1 MAISQELIDRVNEL
15 AAKKKAG
22 TITEEE
28 LIEQKVK
35 RKEYL
40 EQFRGNMRG
49 ILDSVE
55 VVREFNVPCFNTTD
69 EELERL
75 NEVDSVL
82 RIEKKAL
89 NYIISYK
96 ESQISE
102 LEILRKMK
110 GN

>member
-1 MAISQELIDRVNEL
+1 MAIDQGLIDKVNEL

-28 LIEQKVK
+28 LVLQKEL

-55 VVREFNVPCFNTTD
+55 VVREFKVPCFNTSE
-69 EELERL
+69 EELKRL
-75 NEVDSVL
+75 DDVDSVL

-96 ESQISE
+96 ESQINE
-102 LEILRKMK
+102 LDILRTMK